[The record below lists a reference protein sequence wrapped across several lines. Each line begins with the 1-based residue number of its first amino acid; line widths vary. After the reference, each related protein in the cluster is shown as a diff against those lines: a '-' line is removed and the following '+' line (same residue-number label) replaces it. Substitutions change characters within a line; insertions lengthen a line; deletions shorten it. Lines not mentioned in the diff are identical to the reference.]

1 MKNVIALYISIFL
14 WHSIT
19 AQNTP
24 NNPPVP
30 TESRTIIGGYGQI
43 DLNAPIGN
51 VSDKNM
57 DLDVHRVVLMVGH
70 KFSDR
75 VSMLTEIEFEH
86 VKEVYIEQAYLDYR
100 IKPWLSFRGGLLLVP
115 MGIINLYH
123 ESATFHSVER
133 PLIDHSLVP
142 TTWRE
147 IGAGFSGTLLSA
159 GVKYEAYLINGFL
172 SHNGDAGL
180 LGGSNG
186 LRSGRQKGAESI
198 MKHPNLAARAEYFGL
213 DGLQAGLSLY
223 AGKTQ
228 SALYSYLGTEIS
240 TAMADS
246 SVVGLLMLGLD
257 ARYTLNGWQFRAQAY
272 HSNVTGSAKYNAY
285 TGKDLGQAMAGY
297 YVEAAYD
304 LFHTSNKTIG
314 ELYPYVR
321 YSAFDMHLETE
332 RIQRNPSYRKRAVTA
347 GLNFLASPG
356 AAFKIGYQYI
366 KSENDDTQQVFQAGV
381 GFTF

>member
-1 MKNVIALYISIFL
+1 MKNIILIVISICLLQSTF
-14 WHSIT
+14 
-19 AQNTP
+19 AQNSP
-24 NNPPVP
+24 NDPLAPGGSK
-30 TESRTIIGGYGQI
+30 TSIGGYGQI
-43 DLNAPIGN
+43 DLNAPLGN
-51 VSDKNM
+51 DSDKNM
-57 DLDVHRVVLMVGH
+57 DLDVHRVVLLVGH

-133 PLIDHSLVP
+133 PLIDNSLVP

-159 GVKYEAYLINGFL
+159 GLKYEAYLINGFL

-180 LGGSNG
+180 LGGPNG

-228 SALYSYLGTEIS
+228 SALYSTLGTEIS

-246 SVVGLLMLGLD
+246 SVVGLFMLGLD

-272 HSNVTGSAKYNAY
+272 HSNVNGSSEYNTFTGR
-285 TGKDLGQAMAGY
+285 DLGQAMAGY
-297 YVEAAYD
+297 YVEAAYNVFQTCD
-304 LFHTSNKTIG
+304 KAVG
-314 ELYPYVR
+314 ALYPYVR
-321 YSAFDMHLETE
+321 YSALDMHLETVG
-332 RIQRNPSYRKRAVTA
+332 IQRNPSYRKRAITA

-366 KSENDDTQQVFQAGV
+366 QNGNDDTQQVFQAGV